1 MYMENEM
8 ATATQRVPVLM
19 TGAEKKRI
27 SLQAQ
32 KAGVSVG
39 EYLRRAAAAFSPADN
54 DAALA
59 GLLAQVEKST
69 AAASAAID
77 DALAHVDASNRRI
90 ALMEAKARRAD

>member
-1 MYMENEM
+1 M

-19 TGAEKKRI
+19 TTAEKKRI
-27 SLQAQ
+27 SLQA
-32 KAGVSVG
+32 KNAGVSMG
-39 EYLRRAAAAFSPADN
+39 EFIRRAAAAFSPEDD

-59 GLLAQVEKST
+59 GLLAQVKKST

-90 ALMEAKARRAD
+90 AVMEGKAKPRRAA